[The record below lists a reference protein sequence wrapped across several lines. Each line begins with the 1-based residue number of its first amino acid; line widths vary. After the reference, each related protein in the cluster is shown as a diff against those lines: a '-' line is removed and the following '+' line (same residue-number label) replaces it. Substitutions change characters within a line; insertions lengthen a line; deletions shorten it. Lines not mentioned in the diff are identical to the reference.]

1 MIGLD
6 TNILA
11 RYYVDDADDADDAE
25 AQKQQ
30 LAAKKLFESGQDLT
44 VSKTVLLEFEWV
56 LRGYYRFDV
65 DEIVAV
71 FQNLLS
77 QTHIHIEAREEVEQ
91 AIAGLVDGL
100 DFADA
105 LHHAN
110 YQDCEAMAS
119 FDDRKF
125 AWRVKK
131 LGLAPRVIIPK

>member
-11 RYYVDDADDADDAE
+11 RYYIDDEDDNE
-25 AQKQQ
+25 ANKQQ
-30 LAAKKLFESGQDLT
+30 QAAKKLFESGQALK
-44 VSKTVLLEFEWV
+44 VSKTVMLEFEWV
-56 LRGYYRFDV
+56 LRGYYRFQAD
-65 DEIVAV
+65 DIIAV
-71 FQNLLS
+71 FQHLIAQPHVHVETL
-77 QTHIHIEAREEVEQ
+77 TEVEQ
-91 AIAGLVDGL
+91 AITGLEDGL

-125 AWRVKK
+125 ARRVKR
-131 LGLAPRVIIPK
+131 LGLAPRIIIPK

>member
-6 TNILA
+6 TNVLA
-11 RYYVDDADDADDAE
+11 RYYIDDEEDSE

-30 LAAKKLFESGQDLT
+30 LAAKALIESGKALK
-44 VSKTVLLEFEWV
+44 VSKTVMLEFEWV
-56 LRGYYRFDV
+56 LRGYYRFTV
-65 DEIVAV
+65 DEIIKV
-71 FQNLLS
+71 FRHLLGQS
-77 QTHIHIEAREEVEQ
+77 HIEIENRSEIER
-91 AIAGLVDGL
+91 AISGLEDGL

-125 AWRVKK
+125 ARRVKR
-131 LGLAPRVIIPK
+131 LGLAPRVIIPSK

>member
-1 MIGLD
+1 MIGVD

-11 RYYVDDADDADDAE
+11 RYYVNDENDVE

-30 LAAKKLFESGQDLT
+30 LAAKKLFESGQDLK

-65 DEIVAV
+65 DEIISVL
-71 FQNLLS
+71 QHLLS
-77 QTHIHIEAREEVEQ
+77 QSHLYIEAREEVEQ
-91 AIAGLVDGL
+91 AIAGLTDGL

-105 LHHAN
+105 LHHAY

-125 AWRVKK
+125 ARRVKK
-131 LGLAPRVIIPK
+131 LGLARRIVIPK

>member
-1 MIGLD
+1 MIGID

-11 RYYVDDADDADDAE
+11 RYYVNDENDVE

-30 LAAKKLFESGQDLT
+30 LAAKKLFESGQDLK
-44 VSKTVLLEFEWV
+44 VSKTVLLEFEWI

-65 DEIVAV
+65 DEIISVL
-71 FQNLLS
+71 QHLLS
-77 QTHIHIEAREEVEQ
+77 QSHLYIEAREEVEQ
-91 AIAGLVDGL
+91 AIAGLTDGL

-105 LHHAN
+105 LHHAY

-125 AWRVKK
+125 ARRVKK
-131 LGLAPRVIIPK
+131 LGLAPRIVIPK

>member
-11 RYYVDDADDADDAE
+11 RYYVDDENDVE

-30 LAAKKLFESGQDLT
+30 IAAKKLFESGGDLK

-56 LRGYYRFDV
+56 LRGYYRFEV
-65 DEIVAV
+65 QEIISA
-71 FQNLLS
+71 FQHLLS
-77 QTHIHIEAREEVEQ
+77 QPHIYIEAREEVEQ
-91 AIAGLVDGL
+91 AIAGLEDGL

-125 AWRVKK
+125 ARRVKK
-131 LGLAPRVIIPK
+131 LGLAPRVVIPI

>member
-11 RYYVDDADDADDAE
+11 RYYVDDENDAE

-30 LAAKKLFESGQDLT
+30 LAAKKLFESGQNLK

-56 LRGYYRFDV
+56 LRGYYRFEV
-65 DEIVAV
+65 AEIVSV
-71 FQNLLS
+71 FQHLLG
-77 QTHIHIEAREEVEQ
+77 QAHLQIEAREEVEY
-91 AIAGLVDGL
+91 ALAGLVDGL

-110 YQDCEAMAS
+110 YQDCETMAS

-125 AWRVKK
+125 AKRVKK

>member
-11 RYYVDDADDADDAE
+11 RYYIDDENDEE

-30 LAAKKLFESGQDLT
+30 MASKRLFESGQSLK
-44 VSKTVLLEFEWV
+44 VSKTVILEFEWI
-56 LRGYYRFDV
+56 LRGYYRFDAE
-65 DEIVAV
+65 DTIAV
-71 FQNLLS
+71 FQHLLS
-77 QTHIHIEAREEVEQ
+77 QSHIHIESRQEVEQ
-91 AIAGLVDGL
+91 ALSGLADGL

-105 LHHAN
+105 LHHAY

-125 AWRVKK
+125 ARRVKR
-131 LGLAPRVIIPK
+131 LGLTPRIMIPK

>member
-11 RYYVDDADDADDAE
+11 RYYVDDENDAE

-30 LAAKKLFESGQDLT
+30 IAAKKLFESGQDLK
-44 VSKTVLLEFEWV
+44 VSKTVMLEFEWV

-65 DEIVAV
+65 SEVVSA

-77 QTHIHIEAREEVEQ
+77 QSHVHIEAREEVEQ
-91 AIAGLVDGL
+91 ALSGLEDGL

-125 AWRVKK
+125 ARRVKK

>member
-11 RYYVDDADDADDAE
+11 RYYVHDEDDGE

-30 LAAKKLFESGQDLT
+30 IAAKQLFESGQALK
-44 VSKTVLLEFEWV
+44 VSKTVMLELEWV
-56 LRGYYRFDV
+56 LRGYYHFEP
-65 DEIVAV
+65 DEIVPV
-71 FQNLLS
+71 FRHLLGQS
-77 QTHIHIEAREEVEQ
+77 HIHIEAREEVEQ
-91 AIAGLVDGL
+91 AIEGLEDGL

-105 LHHAN
+105 LHHAH

-119 FDDRKF
+119 FDDRRF
-125 AWRVKK
+125 ARRVKR

>member
-11 RYYVDDADDADDAE
+11 RYYVDDENDVE

-30 LAAKKLFESGQDLT
+30 LAAKKLFESGQDLK

-56 LRGYYRFDV
+56 LRGYYHCDV
-65 DEIVAV
+65 DEIISVL
-71 FQNLLS
+71 QHLLS
-77 QTHIHIEAREEVEQ
+77 QSHLHIEAREEVEQ
-91 AIAGLVDGL
+91 AIAGLTDGL

-105 LHHAN
+105 LHHAY

-125 AWRVKK
+125 ARRVKK
-131 LGLAPRVIIPK
+131 LGLAPRVVIPQ

>member
-11 RYYVDDADDADDAE
+11 RYYVDDADDAE

-30 LAAKKLFESGQDLT
+30 LAAKKLFESGQDLK
-44 VSKTVLLEFEWV
+44 VSKTVMLEFEWV

-65 DEIVAV
+65 DEIVSV
-71 FQNLLS
+71 FQNLMS
-77 QTHIHIEAREEVEQ
+77 QTHIDIEAREEVEQ
-91 AIAGLVDGL
+91 AIAGLEDGL

-125 AWRVKK
+125 ARRVKK

>member
-11 RYYVDDADDADDAE
+11 RYYVDDADDAE

-30 LAAKKLFESGQDLT
+30 LAAKKLFESGQDLK
-44 VSKTVLLEFEWV
+44 VSKTVMLEFEWV

-65 DEIVAV
+65 DEIVSV
-71 FQNLLS
+71 FQNLMS
-77 QTHIHIEAREEVEQ
+77 QTHIDIEAREEVEQ

-125 AWRVKK
+125 ARRVKK

>member
-11 RYYVDDADDADDAE
+11 RYYVDDEDDGE

-30 LAAKKLFESGQDLT
+30 IAAKRLFESGQDLK
-44 VSKTVLLEFEWV
+44 VSKTVMLEFEWV
-56 LRGYYRFDV
+56 LRGYYHFEV
-65 DEIVAV
+65 DEIVPV
-71 FQNLLS
+71 FRNLLG
-77 QTHIHIEAREEVEQ
+77 QPHIHIEAREEVGQ
-91 AIAGLVDGL
+91 AIAGLEDGL

-105 LHHAN
+105 LHHTN

-125 AWRVKK
+125 ARRVKR

>member
-11 RYYVDDADDADDAE
+11 RYYVDDENDNE
-25 AQKQQ
+25 ARQQQIFAKQ
-30 LAAKKLFESGQDLT
+30 LFESGQELK
-44 VSKTVLLEFEWV
+44 VSKTVMLEFEWV
-56 LRGYYRFDV
+56 LRGYYRFSV
-65 DEIVAV
+65 EEIVDV
-71 FQNLLS
+71 FEHLLS
-77 QTHIHIEAREEVEQ
+77 QPHILIDGRTEVEQ
-91 AIAGLVDGL
+91 AIAGMADGL

-125 AWRVKK
+125 ARRVKK

>member
-1 MIGLD
+1 MIGID

-11 RYYVDDADDADDAE
+11 RYYVNDENDVE

-30 LAAKKLFESGQDLT
+30 LAAKKLFESGQDLK

-65 DEIVAV
+65 DEIISVL
-71 FQNLLS
+71 QHLLS
-77 QTHIHIEAREEVEQ
+77 QSHLYIEAREEVEQ
-91 AIAGLVDGL
+91 AIAGLTDGL

-105 LHHAN
+105 LHHAY

-125 AWRVKK
+125 ARRVKK
-131 LGLAPRVIIPK
+131 LGLAPRIVIPK

>member
-11 RYYVDDADDADDAE
+11 RYYVDDENDAE

-30 LAAKKLFESGQDLT
+30 IAAKKLFESGQDLK
-44 VSKTVLLEFEWV
+44 VSKTVMLEFEWV

-65 DEIVAV
+65 SEVVSA

-77 QTHIHIEAREEVEQ
+77 QSHVHIEAREEVEQ
-91 AIAGLVDGL
+91 ALSGLEDGL

-125 AWRVKK
+125 ARRVKK
-131 LGLAPRVIIPK
+131 FGLAPRVIIPK

>member
-6 TNILA
+6 TNVLA
-11 RYYVDDADDADDAE
+11 RYYVDDEDSE

-30 LAAKKLFESGQDLT
+30 LAAKALIESGKALK
-44 VSKTVLLEFEWV
+44 VGKTVMLEFEWV
-56 LRGYYRFDV
+56 LRGYYQFTA
-65 DEIVAV
+65 DEIIQV
-71 FQNLLS
+71 FRHLLGQS
-77 QTHIHIEAREEVEQ
+77 HIDIENRSDVER
-91 AIAGLVDGL
+91 AISGLEDGL

-125 AWRVKK
+125 ARRVKR
-131 LGLAPRVIIPK
+131 LGLAPRVIIPQK